1 MPSPVDAG
9 HSGNQQA
16 HVGHHQPQ
24 VGADLEDKMIIRTE
38 GCPLFAHEPL
48 KDIVLLF
55 IMKRGDFVP
64 DNKLQGRE
72 PLGIAMKVVVKNGCL
87 LTMNGICEACLQP
100 HDFDCHYSITPVR
113 IVQITCK
120 ALSLSLSLLS
130 PLSSLLFS
138 HFSPLS
144 PYTTHARQPCSHP
157 TRHHPLKEGNTWS

>member
-1 MPSPVDAG
+1 MKAATLAVLTALPSAAIATCLTHECMSRKANNGPG
-9 HSGNQQA
+9 RWA
-16 HVGHHQPQ
+16 HVGHDRT
-24 VGADLEDKMIIRTE
+24 VTIRDPA
-38 GCPLFAHEPL
+38 CRR
-48 KDIVLLF
+48 I
-55 IMKRGDFVP
+55 
-64 DNKLQGRE
+64 LQRKE
-72 PLGIAMKVVVKNGCL
+72 ANGCL